1 MSIFEAL
8 MLLCFGAAWPV
19 NIYKSIKTA
28 SAKGKSPF
36 FLVIVILGYIFGITN
51 KLLYS
56 RDIVMYLYILN
67 LLMVSADLL
76 LYFRN
81 RSLDKKRREEVGRG

>member
-8 MLLCFGAAWPV
+8 MLFCFGAAWPFA
-19 NIYKSIKTA
+19 IYKSWK
-28 SAKGKSPF
+28 SRSSEGKSLF
-36 FLVIVILGYIFGITN
+36 FLLVVATGYVFGIIH

-56 RDIVMYLYILN
+56 KDIVLTLYILN
-67 LLMVSADLL
+67 FLMVSLDLL

-81 RSLDKKRREEVGRG
+81 RSQTS